1 MLVSSAARRSYRL
14 VPIARQRPL
23 HTTSSTR
30 SESPTHFTNILAGA
44 NAVTAQVKSV
54 AQNGIHLED
63 GRIIPGPCILLEG
76 KVFLWNVPQPWTG
89 WSEEHFEVF
98 KSTVPKPELLLF
110 GTGSRTTLPPANIR
124 RYLGKLGVTTEFM
137 DTRNA
142 CSTYN
147 LLAEEGRRVAA
158 ALLPQAPYQWNQ
170 NKAQATQSSAAPKN
184 VRE

>member
-1 MLVSSAARRSYRL
+1 MLASSAARRSYRL

-23 HTTSSTR
+23 HTTSPTR

-98 KSTVPKPELLLF
+98 KSTVPKPGASHF
-110 GTGSRTTLPPANIR
+110 SSSRCAVP
-124 RYLGKLGVTTEFM
+124 
-137 DTRNA
+137 
-142 CSTYN
+142 
-147 LLAEEGRRVAA
+147 
-158 ALLPQAPYQWNQ
+158 
-170 NKAQATQSSAAPKN
+170 
-184 VRE
+184 